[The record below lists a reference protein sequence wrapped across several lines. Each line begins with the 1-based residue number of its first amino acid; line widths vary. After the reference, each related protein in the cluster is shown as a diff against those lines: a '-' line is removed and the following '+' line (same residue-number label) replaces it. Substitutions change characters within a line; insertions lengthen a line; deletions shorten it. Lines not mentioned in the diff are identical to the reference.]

1 MPTKERQLTD
11 AKLGSYAQPMPVRT
25 NGKSRFP
32 EFGPFWSRFDRENV
46 LSQVKTINVT
56 TTVAITPLHVVG
68 LRCEVSS
75 VTVGGVPK
83 SQQDVRFTAKD
94 QNFAGAKIWLKGYN
108 RGTSAL
114 SAKLPWDMV
123 ADVHESP
130 SSFLLDPTTETVI
143 IGVQAYNNNGQVAPF
158 DTMPTVTKDLI

>member
-1 MPTKERQLTD
+1 MNKDRQLTD
-11 AKLGSYAQPMPVRT
+11 AKLASFTQPMPTRT
-25 NGKSRFP
+25 NGKGRFP
-32 EFGPFWSRFDRENV
+32 EFGSFWGPFSKDNV
-46 LSQVKTINVT
+46 LNKAKGSEIQREQV
-56 TTVAITPLHVVG
+56 ATPAHVIKV
-68 LRCEVSS
+68 RCEVSS
-75 VTVGGVPK
+75 VTVGGVAK
-83 SQQDVRFTAKD
+83 SQQDVRFATVD
-94 QNFAGAKIWLKGYN
+94 RNFAGAKIWLKGYN